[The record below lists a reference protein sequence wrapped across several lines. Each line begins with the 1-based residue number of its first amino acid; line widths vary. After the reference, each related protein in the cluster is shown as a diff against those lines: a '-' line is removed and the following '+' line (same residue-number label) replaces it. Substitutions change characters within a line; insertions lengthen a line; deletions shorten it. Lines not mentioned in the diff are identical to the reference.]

1 MNDLQLSS
9 EERFCGKETFF
20 VKNETEF
27 TEMKIQ
33 FKDE

>member
-1 MNDLQLSS
+1 MNDLQLSP

-33 FKDE
+33 LKDE